1 MRTQLYHPSSQTH
14 ETGSVELID
23 AWEKDPESIL
33 WLDFPNENPA
43 VEKVLMKER
52 FQLHSLAV
60 QDATRDRHPPKFE
73 RFDNVLFIMLRGLTA
88 ETEDINFGDLTVAI
102 FIGERCLLTRHSETS
117 PSTDWLWNKV
127 AKDPVHLRDG
137 PQRLAIQLLGRVVK
151 RYVPILQALEPRLE
165 ILEVEIFRN
174 PKDEM
179 IEELSIYKS
188 RLTRLRRILTYHDQV
203 VKQIRDDTESGIS
216 DDLRHEL
223 TDVHEHL
230 ERSLSLAQMY
240 YELSSDLID
249 SYISLA
255 SHRLNHIM
263 QVLTIVT
270 VIFVPLTFLAGIY
283 GMNFDYIPEL
293 KFRYSYFILLGV
305 MLLVTTGLLAY
316 FRKKKWL

>member
-1 MRTQLYHPSSQTH
+1 MRTQLYHPATKTH
-14 ETGSVELID
+14 EMGGVELID
-23 AWEKDPESIL
+23 AWEKGTDSIL
-33 WLDFPNENPA
+33 WIDFPNQNPVEEKA
-43 VEKVLMKER
+43 VMKER
-52 FQLHSLAV
+52 FHLHSLAV

-73 RFDNVLFIMLRGLTA
+73 RFDDVLFIMLRGLTA
-88 ETEDINFGDLTVAI
+88 ETEDIDFGDLTVAI

-117 PSTDWLWNKV
+117 PSTDWLWDKV
-127 AKDPVHLRDG
+127 AKKPEQLG
-137 PQRLAIQLLGRVVK
+137 GGSQRLAVQLLGRVVK

-165 ILEVEIFRN
+165 VLEVEIFKN

-203 VKQIRDDTESGIS
+203 VRQIRDDVDSGIS
-216 DDLRHEL
+216 TELRHEL

-240 YELSSDLID
+240 YELSSDLVD

-283 GMNFDYIPEL
+283 GMNFEHIPEL
-293 KFRYSYFILLGV
+293 KYRYSYFILLGV
-305 MLLVTTGLLAY
+305 MLLVTTSLLVF